1 MLPEDP
7 MSRITSDPSIMGGK
21 PCIRGLRITVAC
33 IVRLLAN
40 GASIAEVLAE
50 YPELQE
56 PDIRA
61 ALAWA
66 AWRMDVDPP
75 GTQQASA

>member
-1 MLPEDP
+1 
-7 MSRITSDPSIMGGK
+7 
-21 PCIRGLRITVAC
+21 VAC

-40 GASIAEVLAE
+40 GASIAEVLVE